1 MSEKRRVFRMIDFI
15 TLNSNLA
22 EAENIISSSYHFRF
36 PDLSVDDISSADI
49 MISILQARVITE
61 GMCRFIVLQEHLV
74 KDEKSIRTAT
84 LKVYVEDLL
93 RPNLLVPKAIISN
106 MSIIQGISNLTV
118 HFQTEGHLNKK
129 EAYIC
134 LESLEQVLTWFI
146 STYGVPTELK
156 KNSWKISSD
165 ILNKS
170 GTLPPKAEGCL
181 ISRSKEVEEVRKII
195 LSDRI
200 VYISGYSGVGKTEL
214 AKDYVAKYRKK
225 YDGVYYAEN
234 IAEVEDYIYN
244 LPIGILSEDLKT
256 KEEIVEEKLEVVH
269 SMGLTYLFIIDNY
282 TGNNKEIN
290 SLYPVGDDKYHL
302 MILVGDEYETN
313 QNNNFYEVNSFS
325 PEESMQIFRYFCET
339 KYTENDVRNL
349 LSYLCF
355 NPRAIKMSA
364 IFLKDNDLFS
374 PNTLIDGM
382 RKNTSVKSIM
392 QNLYIVL
399 TEISILES
407 DESVRLVSEC
417 LSLIPYNGVSKDRF
431 KSLLLGVKNIPFG
444 ETDIELAIGKLMS
457 AGWMNVDDMGYISI
471 NPLLSDT
478 IYEKI
483 RPDMSSPFIVG
494 FLEPLLRPI
503 KEIRELYLSQIVALE
518 PFVDHLMN
526 RVSISKSCDLDILNE
541 LREYYI
547 AIYDVQ
553 KVEFLTEI
561 MEVEFNKYIGKN
573 VNIIENAIYRQGISR
588 FNLEDFQDAHK
599 NFARSLEML
608 DQKIVLI
615 EKDIAR
621 ICAYEG
627 SALAAIGEREQ
638 AVICAKRSI
647 ELREKLFADGDE
659 DEGSR
664 LWISHY
670 NYAKALLELSMY
682 VEAEQECNI
691 AIELYEKSN
700 PDAFR
705 DKKSTNV
712 SSLLQIKGRIYAGI
726 GKRNEAIEL
735 LEEAKDI
742 RERLKGENYFS
753 TAQIYSYLMD
763 VYSQFDDYGQ
773 AAKYAKQYLDV
784 LVIQYKTDDIRK
796 KIADVQEKMSL
807 FKEKMENDTL

>member
-1 MSEKRRVFRMIDFI
+1 MVDFV
-15 TLNSNLA
+15 TLNSNLV
-22 EAENIISSSYHFRF
+22 EAENIISSSYHFRL
-36 PDLSVDDISSADI
+36 PDLSIDDICSADI

-61 GMCRFIVLQEHLV
+61 GMCRFIVLKEHLV

-118 HFQTEGHLNKK
+118 HFQTEGHLNQK

-146 STYGVPTELK
+146 STYSTTVLK

-165 ILNKS
+165 MLNKS

-214 AKDYVAKYRKK
+214 AKDYVMKYCKK

-234 IAEVEDYIYN
+234 IVEVEDYIYN
-244 LPIGILSEDLKT
+244 LPIGIINEELKT
-256 KEEIVEEKLEVVH
+256 KGEIVEEKLEVLH
-269 SMGLTYLFIIDNY
+269 AMGLTYLFIIDNY
-282 TGNNKEIN
+282 TGNNKEIQ
-290 SLYPVGDDKYHL
+290 SLYPIDDDKYHL
-302 MILVGDEYETN
+302 MILLGDGYESN
-313 QNNNFYEVNSFS
+313 QDHKYYKVNSFS
-325 PEESMQIFRYFCET
+325 PEESMQIFQYFCEK
-339 KYTENDVRNL
+339 KYAKDDVMNL

-382 RKNTSVKSIM
+382 RKNTSIKSII

-407 DESVRLVSEC
+407 DESVRMVSEC
-417 LSLIPYNGVSKDRF
+417 LSLIPYNGVSMDRF
-431 KSLLLGVKNIPFG
+431 KSLLLGVKNIPFR
-444 ETDIELAIGKLMS
+444 ENDIELAIDKLLG
-457 AGWMNVDDMGYISI
+457 AGWMNIDDMGYISI

-478 IYEKI
+478 IYEKMH
-483 RPDMSSPFIVG
+483 PDMSSPLIVG
-494 FLEPLLRPI
+494 FIEPLLEPI
-503 KEIRELYLSQIVALE
+503 KDIRELYLSQVVALE

-526 RVSISKSCDLDILNE
+526 RVSVSKSCDLDILNK
-541 LREYYI
+541 LREYYM

-553 KVEFLTEI
+553 KVEFITEI
-561 MEVEFNKYIGKN
+561 MEAEFNQHINKE
-573 VNIIENAIYRQGISR
+573 VNIIENAIYRHGISR

-599 NFARSLEML
+599 NFERSLEML
-608 DQKIVLI
+608 EQKIVLI

-627 SALAAIGEREQ
+627 STLAAIGEKEK
-638 AVICAKRSI
+638 AIICAKRSI
-647 ELREKLFADGDE
+647 GLREKLYAAGDE
-659 DEGSR
+659 EEGSR

-670 NYAKALLELSMY
+670 NFAKVLLELSKF
-682 VEAEQECNI
+682 VEAKQECDI
-691 AIELYEKSN
+691 AINLYAKSN
-700 PDAFR
+700 PEVFR

-712 SSLLQIKGRIYAGI
+712 SSLLQIKGRIYAGL
-726 GKRNEAIEL
+726 GRRNEAIEL

-742 RERLKGENYFS
+742 RERLKGKNYFS

-763 VYSQFDDYGQ
+763 VHSQFGNYGQ
-773 AAKYAKQYLDV
+773 AMKYAQQYYDV
-784 LVIQYKTDDIRK
+784 LVIQYKTDDIK
-796 KIADVQEKMSL
+796 NKIADVKEKMSL
-807 FKEKMENDTL
+807 FKENMGNDLL

>member
-1 MSEKRRVFRMIDFI
+1 MVDFV
-15 TLNSNLA
+15 TLNSNLS
-22 EAENIISSSYHFRF
+22 EVENIISSSYHFRF
-36 PDLSVDDISSADI
+36 PDMGIDDISLTDV

-84 LKVYVEDLL
+84 LKVYVDDLL
-93 RPNLLVPKAIISN
+93 RPNLLVPKVIISN
-106 MSIIQGISNLTV
+106 MSIIQGISNLAV
-118 HFQTEGHLNKK
+118 HFQTEGHLHKK

-146 STYGVPTELK
+146 STYGTAVFK
-156 KNSWKISSD
+156 KNTWKISSD

-170 GTLPPKAEGCL
+170 GALPPKAEGCL
-181 ISRSKEVEEVRKII
+181 ISRSKEVEEIRKN
-195 LSDRI
+195 LVADRI
-200 VYISGYSGVGKTEL
+200 IYIRGYAGVGKTEL
-214 AKDYVAKYRKK
+214 AKDYVIKYRKK

-234 IAEVEDYIYN
+234 ITEVEDYIYN
-244 LPIGILSEDLKT
+244 LPIGILDENLKT
-256 KEEIVEEKLEVVH
+256 KDEIVEEKLEVVH
-269 SMGLTYLFIIDNY
+269 SMGYTYLFIMDNY
-282 TGNNKEIN
+282 TGNDEKIH
-290 SLYPVGDDKYHL
+290 SLYPIGDDKYHL
-302 MILVGDEYETN
+302 MILVGDEYKAD
-313 QNNNFYEVNSFS
+313 QNNNFYEMNSFS
-325 PEESMQIFRYFCET
+325 PDESMQIFRYFCET
-339 KYTENDVRNL
+339 KYTEDDVRNL

-364 IFLKDNDLFS
+364 IFLRDNDLFS

-382 RKNTSVKSIM
+382 RKNTSIKSIM

-444 ETDIELAIGKLMS
+444 EKDIELAIDRLVS
-457 AGWMNVDDMGYISI
+457 AGWMNIDDMGYISI

-483 RPDMSSPFIVG
+483 RPDISSPVIVG
-494 FLEPLLRPI
+494 FLKPLLSPI

-518 PFVDHLMN
+518 PFVDHLLN

-561 MEVEFNKYIGKN
+561 MEVEFNQYIGKN
-573 VNIIENAIYRQGISR
+573 VNVIENAIYRQGISR
-588 FNLEDFQDAHK
+588 FNLEDFQNAHK
-599 NFARSLEML
+599 NFARALEML
-608 DQKIVLI
+608 EKKMVLV

-621 ICAYEG
+621 ICAYAG
-627 SALAAIGEREQ
+627 SALAATGEKEQ
-638 AVICAKRSI
+638 AIICAKRSI
-647 ELREKLFADGDE
+647 DLRKKLSKAGDK
-659 DEGSR
+659 DEESR
-664 LWISHY
+664 LWISYY
-670 NYAKALLELSMY
+670 NYAKALLELSMFA
-682 VEAEQECNI
+682 EAEQECDT
-691 AIELYEKSN
+691 AIRLYAESN
-700 PDAFR
+700 PDAFK

-712 SSLLQIKGRIYAGI
+712 SSLLQIRGRIYAGL
-726 GKRNEAIEL
+726 GKRKEAIEL

-763 VYSQFDDYGQ
+763 VYSQFGNYGQ
-773 AAKYAKQYLDV
+773 AMKYAQQYLDV

-807 FKEKMENDTL
+807 FKERMRNDAL